1 MELGDMVIGG
11 GQVLRAWDEK
21 ARADEDREFLK
32 QDRESLKRARE
43 QQMGLADMQMADMR
57 DQAAD
62 RGAKRALEMRVQ
74 ELFKKWNGEQ
84 LQAESNDRA
93 AANAY
98 GDAMGKRDVMYAD
111 QSRDGLPDTPSM
123 AGLDALSPPKPRAPR
138 YANMFDFM
146 ADNVGDLPGGL
157 ALAQEFRDISKRAKA
172 DGLRE
177 ATQAALM
184 GAPAKDVMD
193 AYNASG
199 TDKLANLKLD
209 ADGIYRGMNVQG
221 EPREIEPKK
230 WGTIFGLIKPDEF
243 DMNARG
249 DVLNK
254 RSGNVNR
261 APEAPLKPN
270 DFLFKYSAGDGQGD
284 IVIDTRNGKIVS
296 GASSEGL
303 SRKDLNDFQ
312 EQLNAYF
319 KPGELERLD
328 PENRTKWAQAAGIGH
343 QLLYSGA
350 VDPQTGRKLSPKEIA
365 GRVTEAYAGEPTAE
379 AVAQRLESYMPRQGS
394 RETIKS
400 IADVQQRYGQ
410 KVVDTLMA
418 NRNNPQALREF
429 NQRVDGDPN
438 SGTAERLV
446 AQSAQAETS
455 KPFAQTRPPEGMAPL
470 PAGQPSP
477 GMRPVSPPSPDAMQ
491 PPNTGVPVIRMFR
504 DQPAVPAQGQTI
516 PTQPLPQRQ
525 PPNQPTATQ
534 PQKTPQLKWLPAE
547 PKRGNFTTAIP
558 PGGTKEDTVYRF
570 PDGVMG
576 RFIGDKKFVVMAPD
590 GTVKRTID
598 IVNRDTF
605 IRIHRK

>member
-32 QDRESLKRARE
+32 QDREYEKRARE
-43 QQMGLADMQMADMR
+43 QQMGLADLQMAELR

-74 ELFKKWNGEQ
+74 ELVKEWSSKQ
-84 LQAESNDRA
+84 LQAESDDRA

-98 GDAMGKRDVMYAD
+98 GEALGKRDVMYAD

-123 AGLDALSPPKPRAPR
+123 AGLEAMSPPKPRAPR
-138 YANMFDFM
+138 YANLYGFI
-146 ADNVGDLPGGL
+146 ADNIGDMPGGI
-157 ALAQEFRDISKRAKA
+157 AAMKEFREASKQMQNSGMLEVTRAV
-172 DGLRE
+172 
-177 ATQAALM
+177 LM
-184 GAPAKDVMD
+184 GAPAEDVMQI
-193 AYNASG
+193 YNASG
-199 TDKLANLKLD
+199 NDKLANLKLD
-209 ADGIYRGMNVQG
+209 ADGLYRGMNVKG

-270 DFLFKYSAGDGQGD
+270 DYLYKYSAGDGQGD
-284 IVIDTRNGKIVS
+284 IVIDTRNGKIIS
-296 GASSEGL
+296 GSAPGGV

-312 EQLNAYF
+312 EQLNDYF

-350 VDPQTGRKLSPKEIA
+350 VDQQTGRKLSPKEIA

-379 AVAQRLESYMPRQGS
+379 AVAQRLESYLPRQGS

-429 NQRVDGDPN
+429 NQRVDGDQN

-446 AQSAQAETS
+446 AQGDQAQQS
-455 KPFAQTRPPEGMAPL
+455 KPFTQTRPTKGLTPL

-477 GMRPVSPPSPDAMQ
+477 GMRPVNPPSPDAMQ
-491 PPNTGVPVIRMFR
+491 PPNTGVPVIQLFR

-516 PTQPLPQRQ
+516 PTQPLPQKQ
-525 PPNQPTATQ
+525 LPNQPTATQ
-534 PQKTPQLKWLPAE
+534 PPKTPQLKWLPAE
-547 PKRGNFTTAIP
+547 PKRGSFTTAIP

-576 RFIGDKKFVVMAPD
+576 RFIGDKKFVVMSPD